1 MKKKL
6 EEFLELEK
14 KATPGPWRVGNLVS
28 WHGDTGKPFRN
39 VWSGEDDEAWKVAEF
54 QSGLCDVNAQF
65 IAQSR
70 TIAPQAVQKS
80 LEAAE
85 LLERA
90 KEEIQNIY
98 GRDNDLTMEIFR
110 FLEDFNND

>member
-6 EEFLELEK
+6 EELLKLHNELPADFEIEIIAENEK
-14 KATPGPWRVGNLVS
+14 RVDFVEMAGN
-28 WHGDTGKPFRN
+28 
-39 VWSGEDDEAWKVAEF
+39 
-54 QSGLCDVNAQF
+54 
-65 IAQSR
+65 
-70 TIAPQAVQKS
+70 IAPQAANK
-80 LEAAE
+80 LMEAAE